1 MTMARINSAKNLWR
15 VAAALFA
22 AGTLFS
28 SSCSSVDVEAIV
40 NALEV
45 AAHQLEQQQQD
56 DDISFGDWLRDELDD
71 L

>member
-1 MTMARINSAKNLWR
+1 MTMARINSAKNLCK
-15 VAAALFA
+15 VAAGLFA
-22 AGTLFS
+22 AGTLFT
-28 SSCSSVDVEAIV
+28 SSCSSADVEAIV